1 MHDENEAVA
10 HARRYREGGG
20 DPEAFVRAFRQSTV
34 YLQRIDPLS
43 LPVVTIEGLHWLA
56 AFSSPELLQQHLAA
70 RGEST
75 EAVYLAVTGGRLLD
89 HYLPALPRRTGVV
102 FDNGAE
108 HMMSLPPVR
117 GIVSDELAVD
127 A

>member
-1 MHDENEAVA
+1 MDEENEAVA

-20 DPEAFVRAFRQSTV
+20 DPEAFLRAFRESTV

-43 LPVVTIEGLHWLA
+43 LPVVTVEGLNWLA
-56 AFSSPELLQQHLAA
+56 AFSSPELLQGHLAA

-75 EAVYLAVTGGRLLD
+75 EAHYLAVTGGRLLD
-89 HYLPALPRRTGVV
+89 HYLPALPRPTGVV
-102 FDNGAE
+102 FDNGSE
-108 HMMSLPPVR
+108 HMMTLPPVR
-117 GIVSDELAVD
+117 GVVADELAVN

>member
-1 MHDENEAVA
+1 MHTENEAVA
-10 HARRYREGGG
+10 TARRCRDGGG
-20 DPEAFVRAFRQSTV
+20 SPEAFVKAFRESTV

-43 LPVVTIEGLHWLA
+43 LPVVTIEGLSWLA
-56 AFSSPELLQQHLAA
+56 AFSSPELLRRHLAA

-75 EAVYLAVTGGRLLD
+75 EAAYLAVSGQRLLD
-89 HYLPALPRRTGVV
+89 HYLRALPRPTGVV
-102 FDNGAE
+102 FDSGSE

-117 GIVSDELAVD
+117 GIVADDLAVD